1 MGILFILQRLKMN
14 NRELQNLQ
22 KIPGV
27 GEIIARDFLDIG
39 IKNVVELKG
48 KSPEMLYKKICD
60 KQGTKV
66 DRCRLYVCRGAV
78 YFAETAEN
86 KRDSEKLKWWSW
98 KD

>member
-1 MGILFILQRLKMN
+1 
-14 NRELQNLQ
+14 
-22 KIPGV
+22 
-27 GEIIARDFLDIG
+27 
-39 IKNVVELKG
+39 
-48 KSPEMLYKKICD
+48 MLYKKICD